1 MNKVILIG
9 NLTKDP
15 ELTTTT
21 SGISVCRFT
30 LAVSRRFT
38 NSEGE
43 RETDF
48 INIVVWR
55 NAADNCHKFLRKG
68 SKAAVVGNL
77 QTRSYDA
84 QDGTKRYVTEVVAE
98 EVEFVG
104 SRVSDGGDTGNTDA
118 GQGSIQ
124 GNQGAT
130 TKLTP
135 IQDDSLPF

>member
-21 SGISVCRFT
+21 SGISVCRFS
-30 LAVSRRFT
+30 LAVSRRYT

-48 INIVVWR
+48 INVVVWR
-55 NAADNCHKFLRKG
+55 NLADNCHKFLRKG
-68 SKAAVVGNL
+68 SKAAVVGNI
-77 QTRSYDA
+77 QTLSYDA
-84 QDGTKRYVTEVVAE
+84 PDGTKRYVTEVVAE

-104 SRVSDGGDTGNTDA
+104 ARVGGGDNNNSDNTDERP
-118 GQGSIQ
+118 QG
-124 GNQGAT
+124 GT
-130 TKLTP
+130 TELKP
-135 IQDDSLPF
+135 IEDDSLPF

>member
-21 SGISVCRFT
+21 SGISVCRFS

-48 INIVVWR
+48 INVVVWR
-55 NAADNCHKFLRKG
+55 NLADNCHKFLRKG
-68 SKAAVVGNL
+68 SKAAIVGNI

-84 QDGTKRYVTEVVAE
+84 QDGSKRYVTEVVAE

-104 SRVSDGGDTGNTDA
+104 SRVSDEEGAAGEADGA
-118 GQGSIQ
+118 GQEG
-124 GNQGAT
+124 GT

-135 IQDDSLPF
+135 IQDDQLPF